1 MAEIRERTARPK
13 VDDPTRELDQWL
25 HTLDGLV
32 KQVEGWVQP
41 DWSTRI
47 IAKSMEDATLG
58 AYQAPALLIQ
68 REFTRVLLEPI
79 TRFAP
84 GTEGVVDLY
93 LMPAYDDI
101 ASLYRVDGD
110 WKLHYAFPG
119 DPVVAGIRHAEALP
133 LTEGNLL
140 RVLDAIAS
148 HAAPT
153 L

>member
-1 MAEIRERTARPK
+1 MAETRVRMARPQ
-13 VDDPTRELDQWL
+13 VDDPTRERDQWL
-25 HTLDGLV
+25 DLLDTLV
-32 KQVEGWVQP
+32 KQVEGWVRP

-47 IAKSMEDATLG
+47 IAKSMADAVLG
-58 AYQAPALLIQ
+58 AYQAPALLMQ
-68 REFTRVLLEPI
+68 REITRVLLEPI

-101 ASLYRVDGD
+101 ASLYRVDGA
-110 WKLHYAFPG
+110 WKLHYVFPG
-119 DPVVAGIRHAEALP
+119 DPVIAGIRHAEALP

-140 RVLDAIAS
+140 RVLDAITS
-148 HAAPT
+148 HAAST